1 MEINSSNLINKDIF
15 QTNKFENLNSNNL
28 ENVEDKE
35 LRDVSNSFE
44 AFFLNQILET
54 SLKTTSIAGEE
65 AGSDIIKGMYLQS
78 IADSSSGNFGIS
90 DMLYNFLSQNNQNE
104 QG

>member
-28 ENVEDKE
+28 EHVEDKE

-90 DMLYNFLSQNNQNE
+90 DMLYNFLSQNNQKE

>member
-28 ENVEDKE
+28 ENFEDKE

-90 DMLYNFLSQNNQNE
+90 DMLYNFLSQNNQKE